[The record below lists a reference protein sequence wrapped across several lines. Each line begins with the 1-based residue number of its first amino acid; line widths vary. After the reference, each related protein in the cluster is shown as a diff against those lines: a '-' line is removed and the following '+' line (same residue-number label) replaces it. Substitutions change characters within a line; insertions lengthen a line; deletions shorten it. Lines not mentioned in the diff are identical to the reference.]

1 MTLNRTKLMLVIA
14 VVFAIMAAW
23 LANNWVQ
30 RRAATANDK
39 TVEVKTVVVAK
50 LEIAS
55 GQKVEAVQLKT
66 VEWPI
71 ELVPEGAVG
80 KLEDAVG
87 KIAKQPIQPGD
98 VLTTGRIASD
108 LGGSHLAALISANM
122 RAVSIRVDDVVGVAG
137 FLLPGNRVDVIGVV
151 REEHTNRVHAST
163 VLTDVPVLAVD
174 QDIAPDE
181 TKAKIV
187 RAVTLEVAPADAELL
202 VKAMNEGK
210 IQLSLRNPGERQV
223 VAEVVKAEVVKPKPK
238 PRPRA
243 PAKVIEKN
251 EVILIRGTEVTEV
264 ETKS

>member
-1 MTLNRTKLMLVIA
+1 MTLNRTKLMLVAAI
-14 VVFAIMAAW
+14 VFAIMAAW

-30 RRAATANDK
+30 RRAAASNDK
-39 TVEVKTVVVAK
+39 VVEVKTLIVAK

-66 VEWPI
+66 VEWPK
-71 ELVPEGAVG
+71 ELVPEGAVE
-80 KLEDAVG
+80 KMEDAVG

-98 VLTTGRIASD
+98 VITAGRVADD
-108 LGGSHLAALISANM
+108 LGGSHLAALISSNK

-151 REEHTNRVHAST
+151 REDNSRRVNAKT

-181 TKAKIV
+181 SKAKIV
-187 RAVTLEVAPADAELL
+187 RAVTLEVAPEEAELL

-210 IQLSLRNPGERQV
+210 IQLSLRNPGERQII
-223 VAEVVKAEVVKPKPK
+223 AEAVKPVIK
-238 PRPRA
+238 PRP
-243 PAKVIEKN
+243 KVVPKKVERN

>member
-1 MTLNRTKLMLVIA
+1 MLVIA
-14 VVFAIMAAW
+14 IIFAVMAAW

-30 RRAATANDK
+30 RRAANSNDK

-66 VEWPI
+66 VEWPK
-71 ELVPEGAVG
+71 ELVPEGAVE

-87 KIAKQPIQPGD
+87 KIARQPIQPGD
-98 VLTTGRIASD
+98 VLTASRIASD
-108 LGGSHLAALISANM
+108 LGGSHLAALISPTK
-122 RAVSIRVDDVVGVAG
+122 RALAIRVDDVVGVAG
-137 FLLPGNRVDVIGVV
+137 FLLPGNHVDVIGVV
-151 REEHTNRVHAST
+151 REERGNRYIANT
-163 VLTDVPVLAVD
+163 VLTDVLVLAVD
-174 QDIAPDE
+174 QEISPE
-181 TKAKIV
+181 ENKAKIV
-187 RAVTLEVAPADAELL
+187 RAVTVESAPEEAEML

-223 VAEVVKAEVVKPKPK
+223 IAEAVKPVVAKPKPK
-238 PRPRA
+238 PRPA
-243 PAKVIEKN
+243 AKKPERN

>member
-1 MTLNRTKLMLVIA
+1 MTLNRTKLMLVVA

-30 RRAATANDK
+30 RRAATSSDK

-66 VEWPI
+66 VEWPK
-71 ELVPEGAVG
+71 ELVPEGAVE
-80 KLEDAVG
+80 KVEDAIG

-98 VLTTGRIASD
+98 VITATRVADD
-108 LGGSHLAALISANM
+108 LGGSHLAALIANNK
-122 RAVSIRVDDVVGVAG
+122 RAIAVRVDDVVGVAG

-151 REEHTNRVHAST
+151 REDNTRRVTAKT

-174 QDIAPDE
+174 QDISPDE
-181 TKAKIV
+181 SKAKIV
-187 RAVTLEVAPADAELL
+187 RAVTLEVAPEEAEML

-223 VAEVVKAEVVKPKPK
+223 VAEVVKPVVKPKPK
-238 PRPRA
+238 PKLVAKA
-243 PAKVIEKN
+243 PERI